1 MPNPVPRTALP
12 GRSQSSHDVMAK
24 ALGYF
29 SLALGATELLTARS
43 VCKAA
48 GLDGQETLIRLY
60 GAREV
65 ATGIAILASHDA
77 TPWIWGRVV
86 GDAADIATVIA
97 AGPEGSALQWRKRV
111 TLATLIAATAADL
124 FCAIGLTAE
133 KGGRR
138 RAVANYHNRTGFPRG
153 KESARGAAQDF
164 QMPRDL
170 RAKDPLRPEF
180 FESRTEHSAEA
191 SPVPAGN

>member
-1 MPNPVPRTALP
+1 MQNIVPRTALP

-24 ALGYF
+24 GLGYF
-29 SLALGATELLTARS
+29 SLALGATELLAART

-48 GLDGQETLIRLY
+48 GLNGHETLIRLY

-77 TPWIWGRVV
+77 TSWIWGRVA

-97 AGPEGSALQWRKRV
+97 AGPKGSPMQGRKLL
-111 TLATLIAATAADL
+111 TLATLIGATAADL

-138 RAVANYHNRTGFPRG
+138 RAVADYHDRTGFPKG
-153 KESARGAAQDF
+153 KESARGAARDF
-164 QMPRDL
+164 QMPRDV

-180 FESRTEHSAEA
+180 FESHTESRAEA
-191 SPVPAGN
+191 TPVPAGN

>member
-1 MPNPVPRTALP
+1 
-12 GRSQSSHDVMAK
+12 MAK

-29 SLALGATELLTARS
+29 SLALGATELIAARS

-77 TPWIWGRVV
+77 TSWIWGRVM
-86 GDAADIATVIA
+86 GDAADIATVVA
-97 AGPEGSALQWRKRV
+97 AGPKGSARQGRKLLA
-111 TLATLIAATAADL
+111 LATLTGATAADL

-138 RAVANYHNRTGFPRG
+138 RAVADYHNRTGFPRG
-153 KESARGAAQDF
+153 KESARGAARDF
-164 QMPRDL
+164 QMPREV

-180 FESRTEHSAEA
+180 FGSHTESRADA
-191 SPVPAGN
+191 SLVPAGN

>member
-1 MPNPVPRTALP
+1 MQNRVPRTALP
-12 GRSQSSHDVMAK
+12 GRSWSSHDVMAK
-24 ALGYF
+24 GLGYF
-29 SLALGATELLTARS
+29 SLALGATELLAARS

-48 GLDGQETLIRLY
+48 RLDGQENLVRLY

-86 GDAADIATVIA
+86 GDAADIATVVA
-97 AGPEGSALQWRKRV
+97 AGPNGSALQGRKLLA
-111 TLATLIAATAADL
+111 LATLIGATAADL
-124 FCAIGLTAE
+124 FCSIGLTAE

-138 RAVANYHNRTGFPRG
+138 RAIADYHNRSGFPKG
-153 KESARGAAQDF
+153 IEGARGAARDF
-164 QMPRDL
+164 QTPRYMQA
-170 RAKDPLRPEF
+170 RDPLRSDF
-180 FESRTEHSAEA
+180 FEYQTAHRAEG